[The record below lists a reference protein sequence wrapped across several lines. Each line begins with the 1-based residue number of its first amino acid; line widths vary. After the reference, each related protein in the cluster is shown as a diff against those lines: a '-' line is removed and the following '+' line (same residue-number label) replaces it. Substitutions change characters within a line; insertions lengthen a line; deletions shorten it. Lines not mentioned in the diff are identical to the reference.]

1 MSSYYVENCA
11 CPVIYG
17 KMWKMLNTGDYL
29 FERLYNRWSCR
40 YTTYHDLLVLPQ
52 NFCNVTSQCY
62 KVVTSVNAIFTARK
76 QSLRRLYFYTCLS
89 VHSLSSVSASPRG
102 RFGGSGWGEGVQAH
116 TRSGGSQ
123 PMPGGVVQAQAQG
136 EVSRPKGCIP
146 ACTEADTP
154 QQMATAAGSTH
165 PTGMH
170 SCYIIINLKTWNRC
184 DSDIQLIPISES
196 FYFLW
201 TWFLS
206 HFLCFGFIIFNR
218 HVAF

>member
-1 MSSYYVENCA
+1 
-11 CPVIYG
+11 
-17 KMWKMLNTGDYL
+17 MLQSRNIC
-29 FERLYNRWSCR
+29 ER
-40 YTTYHDLLVLPQ
+40 
-52 NFCNVTSQCY
+52 
-62 KVVTSVNAIFTARK
+62 
-76 QSLRRLYFYTCLS
+76 YFYRSQTKFAKVIFLHLS
-89 VHSLSSVSASPRG
+89 VCPQSVQCLGQPKG
-102 RFGGSGWGEGVQAH
+102 GGLGGSGWGEGVQAH

-206 HFLCFGFIIFNR
+206 HFLCFGIIIFNR